1 MARGSPR
8 AVFLPVEAPCRLGQT
23 GPLKPLFADMPTT
36 IFEAMSGAARDL
48 GAVNLGQ
55 GFPDFGWPEDVIA
68 RAAEALSTG
77 SNQYPPMRGLPELR
91 EAVAAHYRRHQG
103 LVIDPSQVIVTSGAT
118 EALASSLLA
127 LIEPGDEVVLIQPL
141 YDAYLPLVLRAG
153 GVPRLVRLTPPDWR
167 ITEAAL
173 AEAFTGRTRLAVFN
187 NPHNPTARVFGAD
200 ELALLAAA
208 AVRSDALILA
218 DEVWEHLFF
227 DRPSFPSIAA
237 LPGMAE
243 RVVKLG
249 SAGKIFSMTGWK
261 VGWIVAPRALA
272 EPIAKAHQ
280 FVTFTTPPNL
290 QAGAAYGLGKPD
302 AYFDT
307 MRAGFAAPRDKMRH
321 ALDAAGYA
329 TLDCEGTY
337 FLCVDLAASGVKMGD
352 AEFCSRAVAEAGVA
366 AIPLS
371 AFYAENP
378 VTNVIRLCYA
388 KKVETI
394 DAGIAA
400 LARARALL
408 AG

>member
-1 MARGSPR
+1 MN
-8 AVFLPVEAPCRLGQT
+8 
-23 GPLKPLFADMPTT
+23 PLFAEMPTT

-68 RAAEALSTG
+68 SAAEALTNG

-91 EAVAAHYRRHQG
+91 QAVAAHYRLHQG
-103 LVIDPSQVIVTSGAT
+103 LSIDPSQVIVTSGAT

-153 GVPRLVRLTPPDWR
+153 GVPRMVRLTPPDWR
-167 ITEAAL
+167 ITEEAL
-173 AEAFTGRTRLAVFN
+173 AEAFTDRTRLVVFN
-187 NPHNPTARVFGAD
+187 NPHNPTARLFGAD

-208 AVRSDALILA
+208 AVRSDALILS

-227 DRPSFPSIAA
+227 DRASFPSIAG

-261 VGWIVAPRALA
+261 VGWIVAPPALA

-290 QAGAAYGLGKPD
+290 QAGAAYGLGKPLD
-302 AYFDT
+302 YFEA
-307 MRAGFAAPRDKMRH
+307 MRAGFAAPREEMRRM
-321 ALDAAGYA
+321 LDAAGYV
-329 TLDCEGTY
+329 TLPAQGTY
-337 FLCVDLAASGVKMGD
+337 FLCVDLAASGIAMD
-352 AEFCSRAVAEAGVA
+352 DSEFCRRAVEEAGVA

-388 KKVETI
+388 KKAETI
-394 DAGIAA
+394 EAGIKG
-400 LARARALL
+400 LIRARSLFANR
-408 AG
+408 A

>member
-1 MARGSPR
+1 MN
-8 AVFLPVEAPCRLGQT
+8 
-23 GPLKPLFADMPTT
+23 PLFADMPTT
-36 IFEAMSGAARDL
+36 IFEAMSGAARAS

-68 RAAEALSTG
+68 KAAEALTQG

-91 EAVAAHYRRHQG
+91 EAVAAHYKLHQG
-103 LVIDPSQVIVTSGAT
+103 LGVEPSQVIVTSGAT

-127 LIEPGDEVVLIQPL
+127 LIAPGDEVVLIQPL

-173 AEAFTGRTRLAVFN
+173 AEAFTDRTRLVLFN

-208 AVRSDALILA
+208 AVRSNALILS

-227 DRPSFPSIAA
+227 GRTSFPSIAA

-261 VGWIVAPRALA
+261 VGWIVAPPALA

-290 QAGAAYGLGKPD
+290 QAGAAYGLGKPSSWFD
-302 AYFDT
+302 A
-307 MRAGFAAPRDKMRH
+307 MRAGFAAPRDSMLR

-337 FLCVDLAASGVKMGD
+337 FLCIDLAASGIAMED
-352 AEFCSRAVAEAGVA
+352 AEFCRRAVAEAGVA

-371 AFYAENP
+371 AFYAGDP
-378 VTNVIRLCYA
+378 VTNVVRLCYA
-388 KKVETI
+388 KKAETI

-400 LARARALL
+400 LARARRLFGAS
-408 AG
+408 